1 MAAEGALAAVGVGA
15 SGESQ
20 GLSGRTEPPWVPAQP
35 RRRIPTCRLSSA
47 SSSVG
52 VSGGALQACLF
63 ITVLAEHCL
72 GAQPVF

>member
-1 MAAEGALAAVGVGA
+1 MAAEGAPAAVGVGA

-20 GLSGRTEPPWVPAQP
+20 GVSGRTGPLCVPAQP
-35 RRRIPTCRLSSA
+35 RHCIPTCRLSSA

-52 VSGGALQACLF
+52 VWGGALQACLF

-72 GAQPVF
+72 GAQPIF